1 MTFEEK
7 SFFEPSD
14 ILAVQ
19 FECVNCH
26 ASVVIPIGKGAAAS
40 HATDSA
46 GGSCRFCRTAWD
58 LPPNS
63 MEHKAIMDFVSSLE
77 RIAGVMKGRNLKLKV
92 EVKIDDTQK
101 P

>member
-1 MTFEEK
+1 
-7 SFFEPSD
+7 
-14 ILAVQ
+14 
-19 FECVNCH
+19 
-26 ASVVIPIGKGAAAS
+26 
-40 HATDSA
+40 
-46 GGSCRFCRTAWD
+46 
-58 LPPNS
+58 